1 MKSYR
6 KELWFNIP
14 SRRRFINITPQVE
27 EALRES
33 ELQEGMVLV
42 NRNHITVSTTVGRA
56 DFATLD
62 SVYISP

>member
-14 SRRRFINITPQVE
+14 SRRGFVNITVQVE

-33 ELQEGMVLV
+33 NTNATTPVVRRRHSKAPKPAANLK
-42 NRNHITVSTTVGRA
+42 RNPIM
-56 DFATLD
+56 
-62 SVYISP
+62 P